1 MTFKLV
7 QHSTTRAN
15 AVYHVFDAGDGTVLG
30 AITCPRGEEDN
41 LLNCCR
47 DSVPAAAATAG
58 KQARAA
64 NAMVAAL
71 KREPRMSKAAILR
84 GC

>member
-1 MTFKLV
+1 MKFSLTEKGRTGINTVFHITDAAGTIV
-7 QHSTTRAN
+7 GSANVPHSQAK
-15 AVYHVFDAGDGTVLG
+15 DLQK
-30 AITCPRGEEDN
+30 CW
-41 LLNCCR
+41 R
-47 DSVPAAAATAG
+47 DSAPAAGAVAD

-71 KREPRMSKAAILR
+71 RRGPRLTKAAILR

>member
-7 QHSTTRAN
+7 HKSTN
-15 AVYHVFDAGDGTVLG
+15 AALATYYITDGRGDIVNVKPDEVADLQK
-30 AITCPRGEEDN
+30 CW
-41 LLNCCR
+41 R
-47 DSVPAAAATAG
+47 DSVPATAATAG

-64 NAMVAAL
+64 NALVAAL
-71 KREPRMSKAAILR
+71 KRGPRMSKQAILR

>member
-7 QHSTTRAN
+7 HKSTN
-15 AVYHVFDAGDGTVLG
+15 AALATFHIRDGRGDIVGSVNVKPDEVADLQK
-30 AITCPRGEEDN
+30 CW
-41 LLNCCR
+41 R
-47 DSVPAAAATAG
+47 DSAPAAAATAG

-64 NAMVAAL
+64 NALVAAL
-71 KREPRMSKAAILR
+71 KRGPRMNKAAILR

>member
-7 QHSTTRAN
+7 HKSTN
-15 AVYHVFDAGDGTVLG
+15 AALATYHITDGRGDIVGSVNVKPDEVADLLKCWRG
-30 AITCPRGEEDN
+30 A
-41 LLNCCR
+41 
-47 DSVPAAAATAG
+47 VPAAAATAG

-64 NAMVAAL
+64 NAISAAL
-71 KREPRMSKAAILR
+71 KRGPRMNKAAILR